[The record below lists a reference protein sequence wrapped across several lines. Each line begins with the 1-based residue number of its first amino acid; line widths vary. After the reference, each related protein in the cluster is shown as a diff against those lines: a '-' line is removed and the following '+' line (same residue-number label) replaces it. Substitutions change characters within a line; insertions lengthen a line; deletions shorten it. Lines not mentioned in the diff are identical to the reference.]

1 MGLEQ
6 RTGKFGAYWG
16 NTYDS
21 SRSLTQSQ
29 MEVNAKYI
37 YSYLSSEGW
46 TLNAVAGILGNM
58 QSESSI
64 NPGRWESD
72 RVGGNPDVHGYGL
85 VQWTPYTKYTNWVS
99 GDPSTMDNNISRI
112 LYEVDNNI
120 QWIAT
125 SHYNYSFKSFTKS
138 NDTPYNLALAFLA
151 NYERPADPVQP
162 ERGNQAEKWF
172 EFLSGITPE
181 PPEPPEPTPGT
192 RKLKKFPW
200 AVYTKIIR
208 NRRTFF

>member
-21 SRSLTQSQ
+21 STSLKQSQ

-46 TLNAVAGILGNM
+46 TLNAIAGILGNM

-72 RVGGNPDVHGYGL
+72 RVGGNPDSHGYGL

-138 NDTPYNLALAFLA
+138 TDSPYNLALAFLA
-151 NYERPADPVQP
+151 NYERPSDPVQP
-162 ERGNQAEKWF
+162 ERGNQAEKWY
-172 EFLSGITPE
+172 EFLSGFT
-181 PPEPPEPTPGT
+181 PEPPEPTPGR
-192 RKLKKFPW
+192 RKKRNFPW